1 MKVID
6 NEPENAIENEPEKTS
21 GCTKLFENEIESTTI
36 IVFATSG
43 KTFEFGQVTNFL
55 PTTQGF
61 KFNYTG
67 LATGVTRRAEFNY
80 TSVAGYALS

>member
-1 MKVID
+1 M
-6 NEPENAIENEPEKTS
+6 NENTN
-21 GCTKLFENEIESTTI
+21 I

-43 KTFEFGQVTNFL
+43 KTFEFSQVTDFL

-67 LATGVTRRAEFNY
+67 KATGITRRAEFNY